1 MFWIFTGAEIA
12 ILSLAIFGCIGG
24 FVQVQKLSHS
34 LQQQPYDLDQLLS
47 SVTIV
52 GAYIYAIFS
61 MIAAGVSLDSLETK
75 TILVFIQNVL
85 LMMQVSC
92 QGKSCSTP
100 EMEIRRKHKYVIC
113 AYQCL
118 ARSDMTFCRND
129 CRRGW
134 SPNLLDTRP
143 TDGQAWQ
150 ATDHF
155 LAVCQHHTVGARH
168 LHDTQLDHTRT
179 PVAILRTLGVGNH
192 FKDKFA
198 LAHLLPL
205 PLLRCL
211 GRNLEKHISY
221 KRKLLRLPRAYSHT
235 PPPSIV
241 GENAKAAAATSFKT
255 MLDLKQ

>member
-92 QGKSCSTP
+92 QGKIS
-100 EMEIRRKHKYVIC
+100 
-113 AYQCL
+113 A
-118 ARSDMTFCRND
+118 
-129 CRRGW
+129 
-134 SPNLLDTRP
+134 LLK
-143 TDGQAWQ
+143 W
-150 ATDHF
+150 
-155 LAVCQHHTVGARH
+155 
-168 LHDTQLDHTRT
+168 
-179 PVAILRTLGVGNH
+179 
-192 FKDKFA
+192 K
-198 LAHLLPL
+198 
-205 PLLRCL
+205 
-211 GRNLEKHISY
+211 
-221 KRKLLRLPRAYSHT
+221 
-235 PPPSIV
+235 
-241 GENAKAAAATSFKT
+241 
-255 MLDLKQ
+255 